1 LFNLLILKIQALWTS
16 HLLNHNLQKSK
27 KKYLFIGL
35 GTMGYP
41 MAGHLSKNKD
51 LDLYVYNRTDQIS
64 DKWVNEYDGSKFILN
79 NSSNIK
85 FNGLITCLKDDD
97 SIVNML
103 VNKKLLS
110 YLKKNSFIIDHSTTS
125 LELIDKIVSN
135 QNVIVNNISFFDA
148 PISGGQSGA
157 EKGSLSVMFGG
168 PTKQISTIKKIMS
181 SYSSSTIRIG
191 PSGHGQLTKMVNQLC
206 IAGLL
211 QGLSEGMALGMKRQ
225 LNMNKVFDA
234 ISKGAAQSWQ
244 MDNRFKTMVKGQ
256 FDFGFAVD
264 LMIKDLKIALRESE
278 NASLDLNITKAVLK
292 KYEILSD
299 QGDGRLDTSSLLKNL
314 NT

>member
-1 LFNLLILKIQALWTS
+1 
-16 HLLNHNLQKSK
+16 LQKSK

-299 QGDGRLDTSSLLKNL
+299 QDDGRLDTSSLLKNL